1 MKTKKVYAAVL
12 GAWAAMMRRFF
23 PRYCV
28 RNLTLK
34 GNKNAYLFLP
44 GVEKEDAFLAAP
56 DEFIAA
62 RVWSYETKLHLLA
75 RKRFVLVNEIY
86 SEKEFDE
93 VLQAKNVQQVIAALR
108 VYTPSRTKMLKTLC
122 GRSFDNQ
129 VWCDI
134 AKAVPA
140 AFESLKPWEIL
151 GVPEGCLCYPNE
163 ESWNLAV
170 ALAEVRASW
179 APLFM
184 QELRRIPPQYLGDKG
199 RELMTHFFY
208 IAFRVKLDVSFMMP
222 YLYVIFSELYLEVR
236 KNYAGYRDFAPY
248 VEMMFPQVF
257 KFLKPDEAKTSFS
270 QIKFPAKVEDGEEA
284 YAWLLIIYNLLDNNA
299 VYVLMRRYLR
309 AIKQRVNINLF
320 NELFDKMIAE
330 ARSATELQNLY
341 AMCEALNAEPRQ
353 WYAIQER
360 VVAMAEE
367 NDNHVCLGFAFP
379 FKGWDR
385 ALARRAVVVM
395 AKKKHLDV
403 FVTRLG
409 ELPYELDKVA
419 FEAMEIQSQ
428 LDAFDVASYLI
439 EMVTTMKL
447 YPAAEKKF
455 LCATFRLPMS
465 REELQRLQL
474 EYINRVKIA
483 DTVFTALISGAPSDN
498 IYMFV
503 DAYAKKWGLEVWQ
516 YQYIMQSR
524 VSPKAPLWRKYVLQ
538 EAEVK

>member
-1 MKTKKVYAAVL
+1 MRIKKVYAAVL

-44 GVEKEDAFLAAP
+44 GVEKEDAFLAEP

-108 VYTPSRTKMLKTLC
+108 VYTPSRTKMLKTL

-151 GVPEGCLCYPNE
+151 GVPEGCLCYPNDK
-163 ESWNLAV
+163 SWNLAV

-199 RELMTHFFY
+199 RELMIQFFN
-208 IAFRVKLDVSFMMP
+208 IAFKAKLDVSFMMP

-248 VEMMFPQVF
+248 VEMMFPQMV

-299 VYVLMRRYLR
+299 VYVLMRRCLQ
-309 AIKQRVNINLF
+309 AIKQCVNINLF

-330 ARSATELQNLY
+330 ARSATELQKLY

-367 NDNHVCLGFAFP
+367 KDNHVCLGFAFP

-395 AKKKHLDV
+395 AKKKHLGG

-428 LDAFDVASYLI
+428 LEALDSTNL
-439 EMVTTMKL
+439 EKMVTTMKL
-447 YPAAEKKF
+447 YPEAEKKF
-455 LCATFRLPMS
+455 FCMDSNLYERQNSLKELKLGYISRFQLDDATFSALLSCTCMVSYDS
-465 REELQRLQL
+465 RK
-474 EYINRVKIA
+474 V
-483 DTVFTALISGAPSDN
+483 LI
-498 IYMFV
+498 V
-503 DAYAKKWGLEVWQ
+503 AYAEKWGLELWQ
-516 YQYIMQSR
+516 YQLSMQS
-524 VSPKAPLWRKYVLQ
+524 SFSKEAPLWKQYVK
-538 EAEVK
+538 AE